1 MRGPVASARR
11 PADAGANHRG
21 RPHAAF
27 ICFPS
32 RPCALQVAM
41 RAGFLRLCACR
52 RAICAPVRAR
62 VRCGKAADMSRGAQP
77 VARAAAQSVVRPL
90 SVEPHDSHVA
100 VSWRVRRPR
109 PRSPLSIPAAI
120 AGWRNTARGPSGRT
134 VQLSMS
140 RAALAAADGANA
152 LRTVRLRRR
161 AYLQRAGRAV
171 RRWLPAVN
179 VKFRYNGVRRRQNRP
194 ARPRDAAIAFDLHGD
209 VW

>member
-1 MRGPVASARR
+1 
-11 PADAGANHRG
+11 
-21 RPHAAF
+21 
-27 ICFPS
+27 
-32 RPCALQVAM
+32 M
-41 RAGFLRLCACR
+41 RARIIGFARMQHSYVFRAARARCRLRCARVFCGF
-52 RAICAPVRAR
+52 ALAGVICAPVRAR

-90 SVEPHDSHVA
+90 SAELHDSHVA

-109 PRSPLSIPAAI
+109 PRSPLRIPAAI
-120 AGWRNTARGPSGRT
+120 AGWRHTARGPSGRT

-140 RAALAAADGANA
+140 GAALAAADGANA

-171 RRWLPAVN
+171 WRWLPAVN

-194 ARPRDAAIAFDLHGD
+194 ARPHDAAIAFDLHGD

>member
-1 MRGPVASARR
+1 MFSEPPVRVAGCDARGFFAALRLPARYLCS
-11 PADAGANHRG
+11 GAC
-21 RPHAAF
+21 A
-27 ICFPS
+27 
-32 RPCALQVAM
+32 CALWQ
-41 RAGFLRLCACR
+41 G
-52 RAICAPVRAR
+52 
-62 VRCGKAADMSRGAQP
+62 GGMSCGAQP

-90 SVEPHDSHVA
+90 SAELHDSHVA

-109 PRSPLSIPAAI
+109 PRSTLRILAAI
-120 AGWRNTARGPSGRT
+120 AGWRHTARGPSGRA

-194 ARPRDAAIAFDLHGD
+194 ARPHDAAIAFDLHGD

>member
-1 MRGPVASARR
+1 MRGPVAAARR
-11 PADAGANHRG
+11 PADAGANHRV

-32 RPCALQVAM
+32 RPCASQVAM

-52 RAICAPVRAR
+52 RYLCSGACACALWQ
-62 VRCGKAADMSRGAQP
+62 GGGMSRGAQP

-90 SVEPHDSHVA
+90 SAEPNDSHVA
-100 VSWRVRRPR
+100 VLWRVRRPR
-109 PRSPLSIPAAI
+109 PRSPLRILAAI
-120 AGWRNTARGPSGRT
+120 AGWRHTTRGPSGRA
-134 VQLSMS
+134 VQLPMS

-161 AYLQRAGRAV
+161 AYLQRAGHAV
-171 RRWLPAVN
+171 WSWLPAVN

-194 ARPRDAAIAFDLHGD
+194 ARPHDAAIAFDLHGD